1 MKTETAIAKIKMAG
15 HDISDEY
22 STDECIGFLNT
33 AIQETAN
40 LLIAGKSP
48 QLIKQITI
56 HNLES
61 LPAGYVASA
70 GSYPIRITGQ
80 TVTFLDDDT
89 EIRFRYFA
97 APDQITD
104 ATGELPFVHEAI
116 NDIVVRAAVLLALNE
131 NEYDISQDKA
141 LVDEMKQA
149 IAQGMA
155 G

>member
-1 MKTETAIAKIKMAG
+1 MKTQTAIAKIKAAG

-33 AIQETAN
+33 SIQEIAN

-48 QLIKQITI
+48 QMVKQVTI

-61 LPAGYVASA
+61 LPAGYVVSA

-80 TVTFLDDDT
+80 TITFLNDDT

-97 APDQITD
+97 APDQILD
-104 ATGELPFVHEAI
+104 VTGTLPFVHDAI
-116 NDIVVRAAVLLALNE
+116 NDVVVRAAVLIALNE